1 MPAIEELAVFLQN
14 NFLFDR
20 LSEEEIQRLAAVAQV
35 QELQRG
41 EMLYKQGTPS
51 TELCLVLSGRVRL
64 ISSDGKS
71 NFTLGSLTWGD
82 VFGEDCFIS
91 PRRLDTAVA
100 LEATRVVKI
109 PRSILNPAMQRDPA
123 LAALL
128 LGIARSRQEVR
139 RRRFRWFQESEIVY
153 FLTRKHPFFFLAA
166 EIVPFL
172 LFILALALIAP
183 TIRTGLPILSALTG
197 LFVLGGLG
205 GAIWLYL
212 DWENDFYLVTSQR
225 LLWIEKTILIYDS
238 RQEALLV
245 NILSTN
251 RTAQPILARFIN
263 YANVFVRTYTGTIS
277 LTRAWRPDVLIE
289 LLEGLKTRALDI
301 SRQVS
306 YQARENAL
314 RRRLGLPPRE
324 EELGGQPSSTSTR
337 GQGKKTWWSSFINFF
352 KMQVEEGTT
361 ITYRKHWFILLKKI
375 WHVSLILLAVLI
387 VAPYS
392 WIKLG
397 FAGLLACSLWFLI
410 FIVAFGFWLYQVVD
424 WHNDIF
430 VLTPDSV
437 IDIEKKPLTRE
448 EKRVA
453 SLDNILSVEHTRK
466 GFIALLLNFGT
477 VVMNIGTEKF
487 TFDMVYQPVQV
498 QYAITDRILSRRRR
512 KQEEEEARRRE
523 EMAEWFAMYHRQLP
537 DLEHPENP
545 SA

>member
-1 MPAIEELAVFLQN
+1 MPAIDDLATFLQS

-20 LSEEEIQRLAAVAQV
+20 LSEEEIRRLAAAGQV

-41 EMLYKQGTPS
+41 ELLYKQGAPA
-51 TELCLVLSGRVRL
+51 TEICLVITGRVRL
-64 ISSDGKS
+64 ITSDGKT
-71 NFTLGSLTWGD
+71 NFSLGSLAWGD
-82 VFGEDCFIS
+82 IFGEDCFLG
-91 PRRLDTAVA
+91 PKRMDTAIA
-100 LEATRVVKI
+100 LEAARVLKL
-109 PRSILNPAMQRDPA
+109 PRAALNAIMQRDPA

-128 LGIARSRQEVR
+128 RGIARSRQLVR
-139 RRRFRWFQESEIVY
+139 RRRFRWFQEGEIIY
-153 FLTRKHPFFFLAA
+153 FITRRHPFFFTAA
-166 EIVPFL
+166 EFFPLVL
-172 LFILALALIAP
+172 LLLALALLPLAWQ
-183 TIRTGLPILSALTG
+183 TGMSALWLAL
-197 LFVLGGLG
+197 LFLIVLGLLG
-205 GAIWLYL
+205 ALWLYL
-212 DWENDFYLVTSQR
+212 DWENDYYLVTSQR

-251 RTAQPILARFIN
+251 RTAHPILARFIN
-263 YANVFVRTYTGTIS
+263 YANVFVRTYTGTITLS
-277 LTRAWRPDVLIE
+277 RAWRPDVLIE
-289 LLEGLKTRALDI
+289 LLDGLQSRARDI

-324 EELGGQPSSTSTR
+324 EEIGEQPISLPAR
-337 GQGKKTWWSSFINFF
+337 KPLKKAWWSSFVNFF

-361 ITYRKHWFILLKKI
+361 ITYRKHWFILFKKI
-375 WHVSLILLAVLI
+375 WHVSLVLLAVLI
-387 VAPYS
+387 LAPVLWVRYN
-392 WIKLG
+392 

-410 FIVAFGFWLYQVVD
+410 FAAAFLYWLYQVVD

-437 IDIEKKPLTRE
+437 IDIERKPLTRE

-498 QYAITDRILSRRRR
+498 QYAITDRMMSRRRR

-523 EMAEWFAMYHRQLP
+523 EMAEWFAMYHRQRP
-537 DLEHPENP
+537 ELESPENP
-545 SA
+545 PD